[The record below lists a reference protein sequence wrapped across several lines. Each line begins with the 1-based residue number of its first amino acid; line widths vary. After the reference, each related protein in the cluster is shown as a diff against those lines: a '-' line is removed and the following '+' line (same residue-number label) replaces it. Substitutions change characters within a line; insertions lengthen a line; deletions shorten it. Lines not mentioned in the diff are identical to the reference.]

1 MSIGPI
7 QMVPPTQ
14 TSVDTD
20 AGARRLPFRST
31 EPKFTPSSPTDSPA
45 PQQQPEQQPTS
56 LTPEVPEH
64 RISVN
69 IDEAKQVYYQVIDQR
84 SGEVIRQVPSE
95 DVLRIARNIGEFL
108 RTQAIQE
115 KNAHV
120 LDTKS

>member
-1 MSIGPI
+1 M
-7 QMVPPTQ
+7 
-14 TSVDTD
+14 
-20 AGARRLPFRST
+20 
-31 EPKFTPSSPTDSPA
+31 FTPSAPTDSPA
-45 PQQQPEQQPTS
+45 PQQPAQQQTAP
-56 LTPEVPEH
+56 TPEVPEH

-108 RTQAIQE
+108 RAQDIKE
-115 KNAHV
+115 KNDHV